1 MKNFQVVDNEKV
13 PTKFDNITLII
24 ITITIIIIIIVTS
37 IINVPTSALKFWR
50 HKFASL
56 NYK

>member
-1 MKNFQVVDNEKV
+1 MKKFQVVDNEKI
-13 PTKFDNITLII
+13 PSKGDNIALI
-24 ITITIIIIIIVTS
+24 IIIIIIVTS